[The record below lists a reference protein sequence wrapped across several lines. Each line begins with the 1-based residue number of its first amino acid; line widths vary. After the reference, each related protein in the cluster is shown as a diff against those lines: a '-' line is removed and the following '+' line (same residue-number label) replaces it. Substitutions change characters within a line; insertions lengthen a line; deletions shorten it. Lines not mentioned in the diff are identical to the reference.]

1 MSVYSLEDRTK
12 AVELYFKYGGASAAV
27 RRELGYPSK
36 GALKLWVREYKST
49 GALHEEYRRRPRYSK
64 EQKQVAVDYY
74 LEHGR
79 SLRRSIDALGYPNRE
94 TLRQW
99 LDEAIPDRQG
109 LRGRRSLDPKV
120 ELTCEQKEEA
130 VLDLCSREDPA
141 KEVAAKYGVSRAA
154 LYKWKNDLLGK
165 ESVLKRR
172 KRMEPTLIDDKNALT
187 AKVESLKQQIH
198 TLEKQ
203 IYRLRL
209 ERDVMEVTAEI
220 LKKGPG
226 ADPKKL
232 TNREKAAAIG
242 ALRKRYPLN
251 EMLECFAMPKS
262 SYFYNKTVMSM
273 PDKYAELRE
282 RVRAA
287 FTAADGRYGY
297 RRIHAFL
304 TRDGGTVS
312 EKVVRRLM
320 RDQDLVVIHLKK
332 RKYTS
337 YVGEI
342 SPPVPNL
349 VERDFHA
356 GAPNTKWL
364 TDLTEFQLPAGKVY
378 LSPMVDCFDGMVVS
392 WSISTS
398 PDAGMVNSMLDSA
411 IATLKAG
418 DHPIVHSDRGGHYR
432 WPGWIERMEAT
443 GLTRS
448 MSKKGCSPDNA
459 ACEGFFGRLK
469 NEFFYGRPWAGVSI
483 EEFIR
488 RLDHYLRW
496 YNEERIKMSLGGRS
510 PMEYRRS
517 LKCVS

>member
-1 MSVYSLEDRTK
+1 MYSLEDRTK

-36 GALKLWVREYKST
+36 RTLKLWVGEYKTT
-49 GALHEEYRRRPRYSK
+49 GALHEKYCGVRRSKYSK
-64 EQKQVAVDYY
+64 EQKQLAVDYY

-79 SLRRSIDALGYPNRE
+79 SLRRSIDVLGYPNRE

-130 VLDLCSREDPA
+130 VLDLCCSEDPA

-165 ESVLKRR
+165 ESMLKRR
-172 KRMEPTLIDDKNALT
+172 KRMEPTLIDDKNALM
-187 AKVESLKQQIH
+187 AKVEELKQQVDA
-198 TLEKQ
+198 LEKQ
-203 IYRLRL
+203 IYRLQL

-220 LKKGPG
+220 IKKGPG

-251 EMLECFAMPKS
+251 EMLECFAIPKS

-273 PDKYAELRE
+273 PDRYAELRE

-287 FTAADGRYGY
+287 FTATDGRYGY
-297 RRIHAFL
+297 RRIHALL
-304 TRDGGTVS
+304 TREGGTVS

-320 RDQDLVVIHLKK
+320 RDQDLVVIRLKK

-364 TDLTEFQLPAGKVY
+364 TDLTELQLPAGKVY

-392 WSISTS
+392 WSIGTS
-398 PDAGMVNSMLDSA
+398 LDAGMVNSMLDSA
-411 IATLKAG
+411 IATLEAG

-432 WPGWIERMEAT
+432 WPGWIERMEAA
-443 GLTRS
+443 GLRRS

-469 NEFFYGRPWAGVSI
+469 NEFFYGRSWAGVSI

-496 YNEERIKMSLGGRS
+496 YNQERIKMSLGGRS
-510 PMEYRRS
+510 PMEYRRG
-517 LKCVS
+517 LKCA

>member
-1 MSVYSLEDRTK
+1 
-12 AVELYFKYGGASAAV
+12 
-27 RRELGYPSK
+27 
-36 GALKLWVREYKST
+36 
-49 GALHEEYRRRPRYSK
+49 
-64 EQKQVAVDYY
+64 
-74 LEHGR
+74 
-79 SLRRSIDALGYPNRE
+79 
-94 TLRQW
+94 
-99 LDEAIPDRQG
+99 
-109 LRGRRSLDPKV
+109 
-120 ELTCEQKEEA
+120 
-130 VLDLCSREDPA
+130 
-141 KEVAAKYGVSRAA
+141 
-154 LYKWKNDLLGK
+154 
-165 ESVLKRR
+165 
-172 KRMEPTLIDDKNALT
+172 
-187 AKVESLKQQIH
+187 
-198 TLEKQ
+198 
-203 IYRLRL
+203 
-209 ERDVMEVTAEI
+209 
-220 LKKGPG
+220 
-226 ADPKKL
+226 
-232 TNREKAAAIG
+232 
-242 ALRKRYPLN
+242 
-251 EMLECFAMPKS
+251 MPKS

-418 DHPIVHSDRGGHYR
+418 DHPIVHSDRGDHYR

>member
-1 MSVYSLEDRTK
+1 MYSLEDRTK

-36 GALKLWVREYKST
+36 RTLKLWVGEYKTT
-49 GALHEEYRRRPRYSK
+49 GALHEKYCGVRRSKYSK
-64 EQKQVAVDYY
+64 EQKQLAVDYY

-79 SLRRSIDALGYPNRE
+79 SLRRSIDVLGYPNRE

-120 ELTCEQKEEA
+120 ELTCEHKEEA
-130 VLDLCSREDPA
+130 VLDLCCSEDPA

-165 ESVLKRR
+165 ESMLKRR
-172 KRMEPTLIDDKNALT
+172 KRMEPTLIDDKNALM
-187 AKVESLKQQIH
+187 AKVEELKQQVDA
-198 TLEKQ
+198 LEKQ
-203 IYRLRL
+203 IYRLQL

-220 LKKGPG
+220 IKKGPG

-251 EMLECFAMPKS
+251 EMLECFAIPKS

-273 PDKYAELRE
+273 PDRYAELHE

-287 FTAADGRYGY
+287 FTATDGRYGY
-297 RRIHAFL
+297 RRVHALL
-304 TRDGGTVS
+304 TREGGTVS

-320 RDQDLVVIHLKK
+320 RDQDH
-332 RKYTS
+332 
-337 YVGEI
+337 
-342 SPPVPNL
+342 
-349 VERDFHA
+349 
-356 GAPNTKWL
+356 
-364 TDLTEFQLPAGKVY
+364 
-378 LSPMVDCFDGMVVS
+378 
-392 WSISTS
+392 
-398 PDAGMVNSMLDSA
+398 
-411 IATLKAG
+411 
-418 DHPIVHSDRGGHYR
+418 HPIVHSDRGGHYR
-432 WPGWIERMEAT
+432 WPGWIERMEAA
-443 GLTRS
+443 GLRRS

-469 NEFFYGRPWAGVSI
+469 NEFFYGRSWAGVSI

-496 YNEERIKMSLGGRS
+496 YNQERIKMSLGGRS
-510 PMEYRRS
+510 PMEYRRG
-517 LKCVS
+517 LKCA